1 MGRKLQCR
9 RAFERRGGGVVVAER
24 LKKERGGTLEATPR
38 GLYNGLDERRWR
50 MCVRDVG
57 AILCESV

>member
-1 MGRKLQCR
+1 ML
-9 RAFERRGGGVVVAER
+9 AER

-50 MCVRDVG
+50 MCVCATWGRFF
-57 AILCESV
+57 ASLCK

>member
-1 MGRKLQCR
+1 ML
-9 RAFERRGGGVVVAER
+9 AER

-38 GLYNGLDERRWR
+38 GLYNGLEAEVEDV
-50 MCVRDVG
+50 CVRDVG